1 MKEVKHFIDNLPLTP
16 AEKIEVQEAYERSL
30 RFNWVKARQDI
41 KQLSEERID
50 EKRSRKV
57 QALLTD
63 DKINQLVKIDDG
75 LLYYIEDLWYLGYS
89 SAAIAK
95 GLKNSVSAARIS
107 QLMPPVDK
115 RKRGQVIEL
124 LDDFQT
130 EFSVDKWRIKTCG
143 QYRQGPKITPAEK
156 EKFRELK
163 AKGYSITYIAQVTG
177 RSENA
182 IRKWVKSV

>member
-1 MKEVKHFIDNLPLTP
+1 MKEVKYFIDNLPLTP

-115 RKRGQVIEL
+115 RKR
-124 LDDFQT
+124 
-130 EFSVDKWRIKTCG
+130 KC
-143 QYRQGPKITPAEK
+143 
-156 EKFRELK
+156 
-163 AKGYSITYIAQVTG
+163 
-177 RSENA
+177 
-182 IRKWVKSV
+182 

>member
-1 MKEVKHFIDNLPLTP
+1 MKQISIFIDNLPLTP
-16 AEKIEVQEAYERSL
+16 SEKVEVQEAYERSL
-30 RFNWVKARQDI
+30 RFNWVKARQEI
-41 KQLSEERID
+41 KELSEERIE
-50 EKRSRKV
+50 EKRNRKV
-57 QALLTD
+57 KALFTD
-63 DKINQLVKIDDG
+63 DKVNQLVKIDDV
-75 LLYYIEDLWYLGYS
+75 LVYYIEDLWYLGYS

-130 EFSVDKWRIKTCG
+130 EFNVDKWRLASNST
-143 QYRQGPKITPAEK
+143 YRQGPKITDKEK
-156 EKFRELK
+156 QKFRELK
-163 AKGYSITYIAQVTG
+163 AQGYSITYIAQVTG

-182 IRKWVKSV
+182 IRKWVK

>member
-1 MKEVKHFIDNLPLTP
+1 MKDIERFIDNLPLTP
-16 AEKIEVQEAYERSL
+16 AERIEVQEAYQRSL

-41 KQLSEERID
+41 KQLSEDRIE

-57 QALLTD
+57 QALLTE

-124 LDDFQT
+124 LDDFET
-130 EFSVDKWRIKTCG
+130 EFNVDKWRLKTCSS
-143 QYRQGPKITPAEK
+143 YRQGPKITDKEK
-156 EKFRELK
+156 QKFRELK
-163 AKGYSITYIAQVTG
+163 AQGYSITYIAQVTG

-182 IRKWVKSV
+182 IRKWVRL